1 MLNISLLGCGGTM
14 PLPNRYLTALLA
26 SFNGRM
32 ILIDC
37 GEGTQVSMKI
47 LGSGFKHIEA
57 ICFTHFHADHIV
69 GLPGLLLTIA
79 NSGRTE
85 ELTII
90 GPVGLEEV
98 ILGLRVI
105 SPNLPYD
112 IKLIELDMENICEI
126 NQFGFIIKS
135 IPVDHAVPC
144 VSYSIEV
151 KRSRIF
157 DRQKAEEQGI
167 PVMYWNRLKNG
178 EVIVYENKKLTPD
191 MVLGDERKGLKVCYC
206 TDTRPV
212 GALADFAYDADLFIC
227 EGMYGDDE
235 YLPKAINN
243 KHMLFSEAA
252 KLAKEG
258 NVKELWLTHFS
269 PSIVQPEE
277 FLKNASNI
285 FSNTKI
291 GEDRMKLELFF
302 SK

>member
-1 MLNISLLGCGGTM
+1 MLNVSLIGCGGTM

-26 SFNGRM
+26 SYNGRM
-32 ILIDC
+32 ILVDC

-47 LGSGFKHIEA
+47 LGSGFKHIEV

-90 GPVGLEEV
+90 GPLGLTDV
-98 ILGLRVI
+98 IQGLRVI

-112 IKLIELDMENICEI
+112 IKIIELQMNKISEI
-126 NQFGFIIKS
+126 NQLGFIIKS
-135 IPVDHAVPC
+135 IPVDHAIPC

-151 KRSRIF
+151 KRSRMF
-157 DRQKAEEQGI
+157 DRQKAEKQGI
-167 PVMYWNRLKNG
+167 PVAYWNRLKNG
-178 EVIVYENKKLTPD
+178 EEIIYKNQKLTPD
-191 MVLGDERKGLKVCYC
+191 MVLGEERKGLKVCYC
-206 TDTRPV
+206 TDTRPLEGLTEFV
-212 GALADFAYDADLFIC
+212 RDADLFIC

-269 PSIVQPEE
+269 PGLTHPEE
-277 FLKNASNI
+277 FLENAASV
-285 FSNTKI
+285 FSNTKL